1 VSGALECLRAEGL
14 YECIRMTVQDFAY
27 AGYLPLAFQYGFVIN
42 ALLCALLIGP
52 LLGAVGTMVVTKRMA
67 FFSQAI
73 GNAAMTGVAI
83 GVLLGESYTEPY
95 LSMFAFCILFGL
107 VLNYTKNR
115 TNISSDTLIG
125 VFLSISLAVGASLL
139 LFVSARVNTHILEAV
154 LFGSVLTVS
163 DTDMNVLIVVTI
175 IVLAI
180 GIPLFNQMLLASLN
194 PSLAHARRVPV
205 KLLEYTFVLMIT
217 LLTVACLKIV
227 GAVLVEALLLI
238 PAAAAR
244 NIVTSMKGFVFWSI
258 AFSTVSCIVGVM
270 IPMQFDL
277 PLPSGGAIIMV
288 AASIFV
294 FTTLLRMTLSQF
306 RQAEA

>member
-1 VSGALECLRAEGL
+1 MNLAYEG
-14 YECIRMTVQDFAY
+14 T
-27 AGYLPLAFQYGFVIN
+27 LPLSFQYGFVIN

-52 LLGAVGTMVVTKRMA
+52 VLGGVGTMVVTKRMA

-95 LSMFAFCILFGL
+95 VSMFGFCVLFGL
-107 VLNYTKNR
+107 VLNYTKSHTR
-115 TNISSDTLIG
+115 ISADTLIG

-163 DTDMNVLIVVTI
+163 DLDMNVLLVVTI
-175 IVLAI
+175 AVAAV
-180 GIPLFNQMLLASLN
+180 GIPLFNQLLLASFN
-194 PSLAHARRVPV
+194 PSLAGVRGVRVQ
-205 KLLEYTFVLMIT
+205 LLEYVFVVMIT

-244 NIVTSMKGFVFWSI
+244 NVIRSMRGFVFLSI
-258 AFSTVSCIVGVM
+258 AISTVSCIAGVL
-270 IPMQFDL
+270 IPMQYDL
-277 PLPSGGAIIMV
+277 PIPSGGAIIMV
-288 AASIFV
+288 AAGFFLI
-294 FTTLLRMTLSQF
+294 TTLVRITAVRF
-306 RQAEA
+306 REAEA

>member
-1 VSGALECLRAEGL
+1 MTDFYAW
-14 YECIRMTVQDFAY
+14 IREYLMNLAY
-27 AGYLPLAFQYGFVIN
+27 AGSLPLSFQYGFVIN
-42 ALLCALLIGP
+42 ALLCAFLIGP
-52 LLGAVGTMVVTKRMA
+52 VLGGVGTMVVTKRMA

-95 LSMFAFCILFGL
+95 VSMFGFCILFGL
-107 VLNYTKNR
+107 VLNYTKGR
-115 TNISSDTLIG
+115 TRISSDTLIG

-163 DTDMNVLIVVTI
+163 DTDMNVLLVVTI
-175 IVLAI
+175 GVVAV
-180 GIPLFNQMLLASLN
+180 GVPLFNRLLLASFN
-194 PSLAHARRVPV
+194 PSLADVRGVRVQ
-205 KLLEYTFVLMIT
+205 LLEYVFVVMIT

-244 NIVTSMKGFVFWSI
+244 NLIKSMRGFVFLSMAI
-258 AFSTVSCIVGVM
+258 STVSCIAGVL
-270 IPMQFDL
+270 IPMELDL
-277 PLPSGGAIIMV
+277 PVPSGGAIILV
-288 AASIFV
+288 AAGIFV
-294 FTTLLRMTLSQF
+294 ITTVIRITASRF
-306 RQAEA
+306 REA

>member
-1 VSGALECLRAEGL
+1 MTDF
-14 YECIRMTVQDFAY
+14 YTWIREYLMELAY
-27 AGYLPLAFQYGFVIN
+27 AGSLPVSFQYGFVIN
-42 ALLCALLIGP
+42 ALLCAFLIGP
-52 LLGAVGTMVVTKRMA
+52 VLGGVGTMVVTKRMA

-95 LSMFAFCILFGL
+95 VSMFGFCILFGL
-107 VLNYTKNR
+107 VLNYTKGR
-115 TNISSDTLIG
+115 TRISSDTLIG

-163 DTDMNVLIVVTI
+163 DTDMNVLLVVTI
-175 IVLAI
+175 GVVAV
-180 GIPLFNQMLLASLN
+180 GVPLFNRLLLASFN
-194 PSLAHARRVPV
+194 PSLAEVRGVRVQ
-205 KLLEYTFVLMIT
+205 LLEYVFVVMIT

-244 NIVTSMKGFVFWSI
+244 NLIRSMRGFVFLSMAI
-258 AFSTVSCIVGVM
+258 STVSCIAGVL
-270 IPMQFDL
+270 IPMEFDL
-277 PLPSGGAIIMV
+277 PVPSGGAIILV
-288 AASIFV
+288 AAAAFLI
-294 FTTLLRMTLSQF
+294 TTVIRITVSRF
-306 RQAEA
+306 REAEV

>member
-1 VSGALECLRAEGL
+1 VTEFYAWMRESLQNL
-14 YECIRMTVQDFAY
+14 AY
-27 AGYLPLAFQYGFVIN
+27 DGVLPLSFQYGFVIN
-42 ALLCALLIGP
+42 AVFCALLIGP
-52 LLGAVGTMVVTKRMA
+52 VLGGVGTMVVVKRMA

-95 LSMFAFCILFGL
+95 VSMFSFCILFGL
-107 VLNYTKNR
+107 ILNYTKGR
-115 TNISSDTLIG
+115 TAISSDTLIG

-163 DTDMNVLIVVTI
+163 DTDINVLLVVTI
-175 IVLAI
+175 AALGV
-180 GIPLFNQMLLASLN
+180 GVPLFNRFLLASLN
-194 PSLAHARRVPV
+194 PSLARVRGV
-205 KLLEYTFVLMIT
+205 RVRALEYVFVLLIT
-217 LLTVACLKIV
+217 ILTVACLKIV

-244 NIVTSMKGFVFWSI
+244 NVIRSMKGFVFLSMAI
-258 AFSTVSCIVGVM
+258 STISCIAGVVV
-270 IPMQFDL
+270 PMQFDL

-288 AASIFV
+288 AAGF
-294 FTTLLRMTLSQF
+294 FLLTMIVRMTFSRL
-306 RQAEA
+306 REVEA

>member
-1 VSGALECLRAEGL
+1 MSELYQAIRDYLMALAFEG
-14 YECIRMTVQDFAY
+14 T
-27 AGYLPLAFQYGFVIN
+27 LPLSFQYGFVIN

-52 LLGAVGTMVVTKRMA
+52 VLGGVGTMVVTKRMA

-95 LSMFAFCILFGL
+95 VSMFGFCVLFGL
-107 VLNYTKNR
+107 VLQYTKGR
-115 TNISSDTLIG
+115 TQISSDTLIG

-163 DTDMNVLIVVTI
+163 DTDMNVLLVTTAAVVA
-175 IVLAI
+175 LA
-180 GIPLFNQMLLASLN
+180 IPLFNPLVLASFN
-194 PSLAHARRVPV
+194 PSLASVRGVKV
-205 KLLEYTFVLMIT
+205 KLVEYVFVLMIT

-244 NIVTSMKGFVFWSI
+244 NLTRSLRGFVFLSM
-258 AFSTVSCIVGVM
+258 AFSTVSCIAGVM

-277 PLPSGGAIIMV
+277 PVPSGGAIIMV
-288 AASIFV
+288 ATAIFV
-294 FTTLLRMTLSQF
+294 LTTVIRITVARF
-306 RQAEA
+306 REAEV

>member
-1 VSGALECLRAEGL
+1 MRESLQNL
-14 YECIRMTVQDFAY
+14 AY
-27 AGYLPLAFQYGFVIN
+27 DGVLPLSFQYGFVIN
-42 ALLCALLIGP
+42 AVFCALLIGP
-52 LLGAVGTMVVTKRMA
+52 VLGGVGTMVVVKRMA

-95 LSMFAFCILFGL
+95 VSMFSFCILFGL
-107 VLNYTKNR
+107 ILNYTKGR
-115 TNISSDTLIG
+115 TAISSDTLIG

-163 DTDMNVLIVVTI
+163 DTDINVLLVVTI
-175 IVLAI
+175 AALGV
-180 GIPLFNQMLLASLN
+180 GVPLFNRFLLASLN
-194 PSLAHARRVPV
+194 PSLARVRGV
-205 KLLEYTFVLMIT
+205 RVRVLEYVFVLLIT
-217 LLTVACLKIV
+217 ILTVACLKIV

-244 NIVTSMKGFVFWSI
+244 NVIRSMKGFVFLSMAI
-258 AFSTVSCIVGVM
+258 STISCIAGVVV
-270 IPMQFDL
+270 PMQFDL

-288 AASIFV
+288 AAGF
-294 FTTLLRMTLSQF
+294 FLLTMIVRMTFSRL
-306 RQAEA
+306 REVEA

>member
-1 VSGALECLRAEGL
+1 MSELYAWVRESLMLLAYEG
-14 YECIRMTVQDFAY
+14 T
-27 AGYLPLAFQYGFVIN
+27 LPLSFQYGFVIN

-52 LLGAVGTMVVTKRMA
+52 VLGGVGTMVVTKRMA

-95 LSMFAFCILFGL
+95 VSMFGFCVLFGL
-107 VLNYTKNR
+107 VLNYTKGR
-115 TNISSDTLIG
+115 TRISADTLIG

-139 LFVSARVNTHILEAV
+139 LLVSARVNTHILEAV

-163 DTDMNVLIVVTI
+163 DVDMNVLLIVTVAT
-175 IVLAI
+175 VAV
-180 GIPLFNQMLLASLN
+180 GIPLFNRLLLASFN
-194 PSLAHARRVPV
+194 PSLAHVRGVRVQ
-205 KLLEYTFVLMIT
+205 LLEYVFVVMIT

-244 NIVTSMKGFVFWSI
+244 NLISSMRGFVFWSMAI
-258 AFSTVSCIVGVM
+258 STVSCVAGVL

-277 PLPSGGAIIMV
+277 PVPSGGAIIMV

-294 FTTLLRMTLSQF
+294 LTTVIRIAASRF
-306 RQAEA
+306 REA

>member
-1 VSGALECLRAEGL
+1 MTIF
-14 YECIRMTVQDFAY
+14 YEWVRTNVQDLAY
-27 AGYLPLAFQYGFVIN
+27 AGTIPVAFQYGFVIN

-67 FFSQAI
+67 FFSQAV

-83 GVLLGESYTEPY
+83 GVMLGESYTEPY
-95 LSMFAFCILFGL
+95 ISMFAFCILFGL

-115 TNISSDTLIG
+115 TSISSDTLIG

-175 IVLAI
+175 IVLVI
-180 GIPLFNQMLLASLN
+180 GIPLFNRMLLASLN
-194 PSLAHARRVPV
+194 SSLASARRVPV
-205 KLLEYTFVLMIT
+205 VVLEYVFVLMIT

-244 NIVTSMKGFVFWSI
+244 NVVTSMKGFVVLSVV
-258 AFSTVSCIVGVM
+258 FSTVSCIAGVL
-270 IPMQFDL
+270 IPMQWDL
-277 PLPSGGAIIMV
+277 PLPSGGAIIMF
-288 AASIFV
+288 AAIIFV
-294 FTTLLRMTLSQF
+294 ITTMMRMTLGSL

>member
-1 VSGALECLRAEGL
+1 MTAL
-14 YECIRMTVQDFAY
+14 YEWIRATVQNLAY
-27 AGYLPLAFQYGFVIN
+27 DGWLPLAFQYGFVIN
-42 ALLCALLIGP
+42 ALICALLIGP

-67 FFSQAI
+67 FFSQAV

-95 LSMFAFCILFGL
+95 ISMFAFCILFGL
-107 VLNYTKNR
+107 VLNYTRNV
-115 TNISSDTLIG
+115 TSISSDTLIG

-163 DTDMNVLIVVTI
+163 NTDMNVLIVVTI
-175 IVLAI
+175 IVLAA
-180 GIPLFNQMLLASLN
+180 GIPLFNKMLLASLN
-194 PSLAHARRVPV
+194 PSLAKARRVPV
-205 KLLEYTFVLMIT
+205 VLLEYVFVLMIT

-244 NIVTSMKGFVFWSI
+244 NVCNSMKGFIFTSI
-258 AFSTVSCIVGVM
+258 GISTVSCIVGVI
-270 IPMQFDL
+270 IPMQWDL

-288 AASIFV
+288 AAAFFV
-294 FTTLLRMTLSQF
+294 LTTLLRMTVGRL

>member
-1 VSGALECLRAEGL
+1 MSDLYAWIRDTLMNLAYEG
-14 YECIRMTVQDFAY
+14 T
-27 AGYLPLAFQYGFVIN
+27 LPLSFQYGFVIN

-52 LLGAVGTMVVTKRMA
+52 VLGGVGTMVVTKRMA

-95 LSMFAFCILFGL
+95 VSMFGFCVLFGL
-107 VLNYTKNR
+107 VLNYTKSHTR
-115 TNISSDTLIG
+115 ISADTLIG

-163 DTDMNVLIVVTI
+163 DLDMNVLLVVTI
-175 IVLAI
+175 AVAAV
-180 GIPLFNQMLLASLN
+180 GIPLFNQLLLASFN
-194 PSLAHARRVPV
+194 PSLAGVRGVRVQ
-205 KLLEYTFVLMIT
+205 LLEYVFVVMIT

-244 NIVTSMKGFVFWSI
+244 NVIRSMRGFVFLSI
-258 AFSTVSCIVGVM
+258 AISTVSCIAGVL
-270 IPMQFDL
+270 IPMQYDL
-277 PLPSGGAIIMV
+277 PIPSGGAIIMV
-288 AASIFV
+288 AAGFFLI
-294 FTTLLRMTLSQF
+294 TTLVRITAVRF
-306 RQAEA
+306 REAEA

>member
-1 VSGALECLRAEGL
+1 MSEIYASLREYLMNLAFEG
-14 YECIRMTVQDFAY
+14 T
-27 AGYLPLAFQYGFVIN
+27 LPLSFQYGFVIN
-42 ALLCALLIGP
+42 ALLCAFFIGP
-52 LLGAVGTMVVTKRMA
+52 VLGGVGTMVVTKRMA

-95 LSMFAFCILFGL
+95 VSMFGFCILFGL
-107 VLNYTKNR
+107 VLQYVKGR
-115 TNISSDTLIG
+115 TRISSDTLIG

-139 LFVSARVNTHILEAV
+139 LLVSARVNTHILEAV

-163 DTDMNVLIVVTI
+163 DTDMNVLLVTTAA
-175 IVLAI
+175 VLAV
-180 GIPLFNQMLLASLN
+180 GIPLFNRLLLASFN
-194 PSLAHARRVPV
+194 PNLADVRGVNVPLV
-205 KLLEYTFVLMIT
+205 EYVFVLMIT

-244 NIVTSMKGFVFWSI
+244 NLIKSMRGFVFLSMAI
-258 AFSTVSCIVGVM
+258 STVSCVAGVM

-277 PLPSGGAIIMV
+277 PVPSGGAIIMV

-294 FTTLLRMTLSQF
+294 LTTIIRITVSRF
-306 RQAEA
+306 REAEV

>member
-1 VSGALECLRAEGL
+1 V
-14 YECIRMTVQDFAY
+14 YEAIRM
-27 AGYLPLAFQYGFVIN
+27 YLMNMAFEGKMPLSFQYGFVIN
-42 ALLCALLIGP
+42 ALLCAFFIGP
-52 LLGAVGTMVVTKRMA
+52 VLGGVGTMVVTKRMA

-95 LSMFAFCILFGL
+95 VSMFGFCVLFGL
-107 VLNYTKNR
+107 VLNYTKGR
-115 TNISSDTLIG
+115 TRISSDTLIG

-139 LFVSARVNTHILEAV
+139 LFVSAKVNTHILEAV

-163 DTDMNVLIVVTI
+163 DTDMNVLLVTTLAVV
-175 IVLAI
+175 AI
-180 GIPLFNQMLLASLN
+180 AIPLFNPLLLASFN
-194 PSLAHARRVPV
+194 PQLADVRGV
-205 KLLEYTFVLMIT
+205 KVQLVEYVFVLLIT

-244 NIVTSMKGFVFWSI
+244 NLIRSMKGFVFLSI
-258 AFSTVSCIVGVM
+258 AISTVSCIVGVM

-277 PLPSGGAIIMV
+277 PVPSGGAIIMV
-288 AASIFV
+288 AASIFIL
-294 FTTLLRMTLSQF
+294 TTIIRIVVPRF
-306 RQAEA
+306 REAQV

>member
-1 VSGALECLRAEGL
+1 MSNL
-14 YECIRMTVQDFAY
+14 YEWVRESLMALAY
-27 AGYLPLAFQYGFVIN
+27 EGTLPVAFQYGFVIN

-52 LLGAVGTMVVTKRMA
+52 VLGGVGTMVVTKRMA

-95 LSMFAFCILFGL
+95 VSMFGFCVLFGL
-107 VLNYTKNR
+107 LLNYTKGR
-115 TNISSDTLIG
+115 TKLSADTLIG

-163 DTDMNVLIVVTI
+163 DIDMNVLLVVT
-175 IVLAI
+175 LAI
-180 GIPLFNQMLLASLN
+180 AALGIPLFNRLLLASFN
-194 PSLAHARRVPV
+194 ASLAEVRGVRVQ
-205 KLLEYTFVLMIT
+205 LLEYVFVVMIT

-244 NIVTSMKGFVFWSI
+244 NLIGSMRGFVFWSMAI
-258 AFSTVSCIVGVM
+258 STVSCIAGVL
-270 IPMQFDL
+270 IPMQLDL
-277 PLPSGGAIIMV
+277 PIPSGGAIIMV

-294 FTTLLRMTLSQF
+294 LTTFIRITVSRF
-306 RQAEA
+306 REA